1 MRKVVFGLLVAGS
14 VVFTACDNAASK
26 IEGVEETNSDAP
38 ASANDIVNDV
48 NAASGTATF
57 QFEEERHDFGDI
69 AEGTVA
75 KHTFKFTNTGDA
87 PLIIYN
93 AQGSCGCT
101 VPVCDKDP
109 IMPGATSAISV
120 KYDTKRIGPIN
131 KSVTITSNSS
141 NEPTKVIRIKGRVE
155 AADLGAPS
163 GVPVKQPA
171 TGAPTSN

>member
-75 KHTFKFTNTGDA
+75 KHTFKFTNTGDS

-101 VPVCDKDP
+101 VPEWP
-109 IMPGATSAISV
+109 REAIAPGATGEIKVSFNSAGRPGV
-120 KYDTKRIGPIN
+120 NNKQVTLTANTVPNKRIIN
-131 KSVTITSNSS
+131 ITSN
-141 NEPTKVIRIKGRVE
+141 VIAK
-155 AADLGAPS
+155 AATSEVNAE
-163 GVPVKQPA
+163 VK
-171 TGAPTSN
+171 